1 MGEEYFPELKR
12 EETMDRTVIEQKQRP
27 WLMPFLLGTTLGLL
41 FGLGGIKISTR
52 NNIARQQIEDTSQ
65 TVPGENV
72 TPTMTVTTTPV
83 KSSRIIRTLNAR
95 GSIAARNLI
104 PVLPK
109 ANSLQ
114 VKEVRIKEGDF
125 VKQGQVMAV
134 LDDSVLQEQ
143 IRQAKADVE
152 SEQAEVASRNAD
164 LASQQA
170 TLESA
175 KANVVAN
182 EAVVQQRLADVA
194 QAKARL
200 ADVERNF
207 QRNQKLAREGA
218 ISTRELDTSTTDLA
232 TAREAVRLAEA
243 NVQTARANVIGTKA
257 SISSAQAGILSAR
270 AKVKS
275 SEAKVRS
282 SQARVEQLRT
292 QLGQTIVRAPVSGI
306 VAERLARV
314 GDITGTPP
322 QTQVSTTVGGT
333 QKLFSIISNGALE
346 LQAEVPD
353 TQLARIEV
361 GDLAKVTS
369 GANNSVEL
377 QGKVS
382 SIEPLVNN
390 KRAAIVKIDLPA
402 TTQLKP
408 GMFARAEINTNSSLG
423 LAIPRKAVLYQ
434 PDGNAIVFTLS
445 DGKKARTQKVEV
457 GESVGDGNV
466 EIKSGLQA
474 GDRVVVTGAG
484 YLKDGD
490 KVRIAQVETD
500 RAYGEQN
507 SKQTAPTASKS
518 QK

>member
-12 EETMDRTVIEQKQRP
+12 EKTMDGAVIKQKQRP

-41 FGLGGIKISTR
+41 FGLGSIKISTR
-52 NNIARQQIEDTSQ
+52 NNIASQQIEDTSQ
-65 TVPGENV
+65 TALAGNIA
-72 TPTMTVTTTPV
+72 PTMTVTTAPV
-83 KSSRIIRTLNAR
+83 KSSRIIRNLNAR

-104 PVLPK
+104 PVLPQ

-114 VKEVRIKEGDF
+114 VKEIRVKQGDF

-134 LDDSVLQEQ
+134 LDDSLLQEQ

-175 KANVVAN
+175 KANVAAN
-182 EAVVQQRLADVA
+182 QAIVKQRLADVA
-194 QAKARL
+194 QAKAKL
-200 ADVERNF
+200 VDFERNF
-207 QRNQKLAREGA
+207 QRNEKLAREGA

-232 TAREAVRLAEA
+232 TAREALRLAEA
-243 NVQTARANVIGTKA
+243 NVQTARANVISTKA
-257 SISSAQAGILSAR
+257 SISSARAGILSAQ
-270 AKVKS
+270 AKEKS
-275 SEAKVRS
+275 AEAKVRS

-314 GDITGTPP
+314 GDVTGTPP
-322 QTQVSTTVGGT
+322 QTQVATTVGGT
-333 QKLFSIISNGALE
+333 QKLFSIISDAALQ

-353 TQLARIEV
+353 VQLAQVKV
-361 GDLAKVTS
+361 GSSAKVTS
-369 GANNSVEL
+369 GGKNGVQL

-408 GMFARAEINTNSSLG
+408 GMFARAEITTNSTLG
-423 LAIPRKAVLYQ
+423 LAVPRKAVLYQ
-434 PDGNAIVFTLS
+434 PDGNAIVFTFS
-445 DGKKARTQKVEV
+445 DGEKVRTQKVEV
-457 GESVGDGNV
+457 GESMDDGNV

-474 GDRVVVTGAG
+474 GERIVVTGAG

-490 KVRIAQVETD
+490 KVRVAQVETD
-500 RAYGEQN
+500 RALNEQK
-507 SKQTAPTASKS
+507 SKVMSNE
-518 QK
+518 